1 MAKLVMT
8 VEQMGDQAAWLAMRN
23 KGLGGSD
30 IATVMGLNKYKARL
44 RLWLEKTGQLDEEDL
59 SDNQYVRF
67 GQKFEPV
74 LAECF
79 TEDTGL
85 KVRRVGLMQHDD
97 HPWALASIDRMIV
110 GQNELLEI
118 KTGGAFTG
126 KNWDGDEIPDS
137 YYCQVQWYLF
147 VSGCERAHIYCL
159 IGGNKPIY
167 KIVERNEDDI
177 KRIFEDAKEF
187 WHKVENNIMPDI
199 DGHEDTGELL
209 EERYQAGYGGQ
220 VSLSSDIGKL
230 LVDREAYEK
239 DIAVL
244 TAAVAEIDNKIK
256 FEMGNF
262 ETAKVGDRKITWKLY
277 GGKKTIDI
285 ALLQTELPEVYN
297 KYLKIGIPY
306 RKFEIKV
313 VKNNG

>member
-1 MAKLVMT
+1 MAKLIMT
-8 VEQMGDQAAWLAMRN
+8 VEQMQDQAAWLAMRN

-30 IATVMGLNKYKARL
+30 IATVMGLNKYKSPL
-44 RLWLEKTGQLDEEDL
+44 RLWMEKTGQLDEEDL

-167 KIVERNEDDI
+167 KVVERNEEDI

-209 EERYQAGYGGQ
+209 KERYQGGYGGQ
-220 VSLSSDIGKL
+220 ISLPSDIGKL

-244 TAAVAEIDNKIK
+244 TAAVEEIDNKIK

-285 ALLQTELPEVYN
+285 ELLQTELPEVYN
-297 KYLKIGIPY
+297 KYLKIGNPY